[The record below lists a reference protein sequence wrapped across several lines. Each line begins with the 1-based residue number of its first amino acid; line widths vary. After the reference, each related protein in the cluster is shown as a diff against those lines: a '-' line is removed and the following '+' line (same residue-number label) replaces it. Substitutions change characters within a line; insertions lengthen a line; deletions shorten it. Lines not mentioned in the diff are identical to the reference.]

1 MTAVAAILDLKSFN
15 LIKTWPELANKTD
28 DEFDEYLAERGLLWR
43 ENPCPS
49 CQESRKISKQ
59 KNASGAFCKQKFEC
73 YKRACRNSR
82 FNCKTGYLKGTF
94 FEGLRGSRK
103 KIFLCSFLYLNGKM
117 VMKELAETL
126 ETEEKT
132 VIQWCQWFRD
142 IMAESLYQPAI
153 MIGGVGE
160 TVQIDE
166 TNIVKRKYNV
176 GRIVRNGWLIGG
188 IQNNTRAVFIEIVDK
203 RDQATC
209 ERIIQQYVAPGT
221 TVITDCWRG
230 YNGLAALG
238 YDHKTV
244 NHSQNFVDPATG
256 LHTQRVESLWSHLKR
271 RIKPKCGLKGDLW
284 DDHWFEALWHFK
296 HHEEAKLY
304 ELWAEIARRYPLT

>member
-1 MTAVAAILDLKSFN
+1 MKVVTLASHENLLTASCELLNSEWPRSMGSREHSQKKSCRESPPMSFLLLDSDEKLIGHARICKLPNRSKMLAVISCFCCYSLLLASILIFAMTAVAAILDLKSFN

-28 DEFDEYLAERGLLWR
+28 DEFDETERRFRSMKQTLSR
-43 ENPCPS
+43 ES
-49 CQESRKISKQ
+49 IMW
-59 KNASGAFCKQKFEC
+59 
-73 YKRACRNSR
+73 
-82 FNCKTGYLKGTF
+82 
-94 FEGLRGSRK
+94 EG
-103 KIFLCSFLYLNGKM
+103 SF
-117 VMKELAETL
+117 VM
-126 ETEEKT
+126 
-132 VIQWCQWFRD
+132 D
-142 IMAESLYQPAI
+142 
-153 MIGGVGE
+153 
-160 TVQIDE
+160 
-166 TNIVKRKYNV
+166 
-176 GRIVRNGWLIGG
+176 
-188 IQNNTRAVFIEIVDK
+188 
-203 RDQATC
+203 
-209 ERIIQQYVAPGT
+209 GT

>member
-1 MTAVAAILDLKSFN
+1 
-15 LIKTWPELANKTD
+15 
-28 DEFDEYLAERGLLWR
+28 
-43 ENPCPS
+43 
-49 CQESRKISKQ
+49 
-59 KNASGAFCKQKFEC
+59 
-73 YKRACRNSR
+73 
-82 FNCKTGYLKGTF
+82 
-94 FEGLRGSRK
+94 
-103 KIFLCSFLYLNGKM
+103 M